1 MMQALWQDL
10 RYALRMLA
18 KSPGFTAV
26 AVLTL
31 ALGIGANTA
40 IFSVVNAIL
49 LRPLPYPEA
58 DRVMF
63 LSESSQEIPDMS
75 ISMANFN
82 DWRTQNKVFES
93 LVALQSNDIVWTN
106 KGGEA
111 VRLALR
117 RITAGFTPTL
127 RVQPILGRTLTPDDD
142 KVGAPRVVL
151 LGEGFWE
158 RQFGRDPNV
167 LGQQMVLDGE
177 SCTIVGV
184 FPSRLHGSLRQV
196 DLFASLWR
204 LEDQLGG
211 EMRRDEH
218 PGIYA
223 YGRLK
228 PGVTPQQALME
239 MKSIAARLDQLHPDS
254 NGNNSVTVRPLLDA
268 IVEDVRP
275 SLLVLATSVGFVLL
289 IACANIANLLLT
301 RATERHRELA
311 VRIALGAGRG
321 RLIRQMLTES
331 IVLSLLGGTLG
342 FLLSVWITVVLLHAV
357 PAGIPRLDEVSVDSR
372 VLLFTLIL
380 SLATGVFFGI
390 FPALQAS
397 QANVNDALKEGGR
410 TGSAGRGHRRLRDAL
425 VTAEVGISLI
435 LLVGAGLMGK
445 SLYEVVRADGGI
457 VPEGVLTARFSLPD
471 SSYKDDAK
479 RRAFLNQVTIKLRML
494 PGVEAVG
501 VKNPLLGN
509 SQEGYA
515 VSGRPLPEPGQYPS
529 TDIGRVTPDAMRA
542 MGMRL
547 LTGRFFTEHD
557 DENAAHV
564 CIIDESF
571 AKQNFPDENPL
582 GKQISLGG
590 PPAAGQKRDWLVVVG
605 IVAHVKNYGVD
616 QPSRVEA
623 YVPEAQ
629 NTSGGGTI
637 LVRTTGDPSSLAGA
651 VTEAVHSFAPN
662 VPLYNVR
669 PLDEIISENS
679 ASRRLAVVLISAF
692 AALALTLA
700 AVGIYGVM
708 AYTVTQRSHEIG
720 VRMAMGAAPGTVHR
734 MIVGQGLRLAL
745 VGIVGGLLFS
755 LAMTRFIASLLFR
768 VSAFDRET
776 FLAGAV
782 ILSIIVLVSTW
793 VPARRASR
801 VDPII
806 ALRYE

>member
-1 MMQALWQDL
+1 MQSLWQDL
-10 RYALRMLA
+10 RYALRTLA
-18 KSPGFTAV
+18 KSSGFTAV

-31 ALGIGANTA
+31 ALGIGANSA
-40 IFSVVNAIL
+40 IFSVVNAVL
-49 LRPLPYPEA
+49 LRPLPYREA
-58 DRVMF
+58 NRVML
-63 LSESSQEIPDMS
+63 LSENSQQIPDMS

-82 DWRTQNKVFES
+82 DWREQNKSFEN
-93 LVALQSNDIVWTN
+93 LVAFQGDDVVWTG
-106 KGGEA
+106 KDHAE
-111 VRLALR
+111 RLRLR

-127 RVQPILGRTLTPDDD
+127 RVQPILGRTLTPEDD
-142 KVGAPRVVL
+142 KVGAPRVVV

-158 RQFGRDPNV
+158 RQFARNDNV
-167 LGQQMVLDGE
+167 LGQQIILDGE
-177 SCTIVGV
+177 SYTIVGV

-196 DLFASLWR
+196 DVFASLWR

-211 EMRRDEH
+211 EVNRGSH

-223 YGRLK
+223 YGRLN
-228 PGVTPQQALME
+228 PGVTVQQAVKEME
-239 MKSIAARLDQLHPDS
+239 NVASRLDQLHPDS
-254 NGNNSVTVRPLLDA
+254 NGNDSVTVRPLLDA

-275 SLLVLATSVGFVLL
+275 SLLVLGGAVGFVLL

-311 VRIALGAGRG
+311 VRMALGAGRS

-331 IVLSLLGGTLG
+331 IVLSVLGGTLG
-342 FLLSVWITVVLLHAV
+342 LLLSVWVTAALLHAV

-372 VLLFTLIL
+372 VLLFTLVL
-380 SLATGVFFGI
+380 SLATGLFFGI

-397 QANVNDALKEGGR
+397 QANVTDALKEGGR

-425 VTAEVGISLI
+425 VIAEVGISLV

-471 SSYKDDAK
+471 ASYKDDAK
-479 RRAFLNQVTIKLRML
+479 RRAFLNQVTRKLRTL

-501 VKNPLLGN
+501 VKNPLLGD
-509 SQEGYA
+509 SQDGYA
-515 VSGRPLPEPGQYPS
+515 INGRPLPDPGQYPS

-547 LTGRFFTEHD
+547 LTGRFFSEHD
-557 DENAAHV
+557 DENAEHV

-571 AKQNFPDENPL
+571 AGQSFPGESPL
-582 GKQISLGG
+582 GKQIFLGG
-590 PPAAGQKRDWLVVVG
+590 PPPSGQKPNWLTVLGV
-605 IVAHVKNYGVD
+605 VAHVKNYGVD
-616 QPSRVEA
+616 QPSRAET

-629 NTSGGGTI
+629 NPSGGGTI
-637 LVRTTGDPSSLAGA
+637 LVRTAGDPTGLASS
-651 VTEAVHSFAPN
+651 VREAVQSFAPD

-679 ASRRLAVVLISAF
+679 ASRRLIVVLISAF

-720 VRMAMGAAPGTVHR
+720 VRMAMGAAPGAVRR
-734 MIVGQGLRLAL
+734 MVVGQGLRLAL
-745 VGIVGGLLFS
+745 VGIIGGLVFS
-755 LAMTRFIASLLFR
+755 LVMTHFIASLLFR

-782 ILSIIVLVSTW
+782 MLSILVLISTW

-801 VDPII
+801 VDPIV

>member
-1 MMQALWQDL
+1 VQTLLQDL
-10 RYALRMLA
+10 RYAVRMLA

-31 ALGIGANTA
+31 ALGIGVNSA

-58 DRVMF
+58 SHVMF
-63 LSESSQEIPDMS
+63 LSENSQQIPDLS

-82 DWRTQNKVFES
+82 DWREQNRAFES
-93 LVALQSNDIVWTN
+93 LVAFQSNDVIWTGRR
-106 KGGEA
+106 GGA
-111 VRLALR
+111 VRLGLR
-117 RITAGFTPTL
+117 RITNGFTPTL
-127 RVQPILGRTLTPDDD
+127 GVQPLLGRTLAPEDD
-142 KVGAPRVVL
+142 KVGAPRVVI

-158 RQFGRDPNV
+158 REFARNPNV
-167 LGQQMVLDGE
+167 LGQQMILDGE
-177 SCTIVGV
+177 SYTIVGV

-211 EMRRDEH
+211 EANRGNH

-228 PGVTPQQALME
+228 SGLTVEQASTE
-239 MKSIAARLDQLHPDS
+239 MKAIATRLDQLHPAS
-254 NGNNSVTVRPLLDA
+254 NGNDSVTIRPLLDA

-275 SLLVLATSVGFVLL
+275 SLLVLAVAVGFVLL

-331 IVLSLLGGTLG
+331 IVLALLGGTLG
-342 FLLSVWITVVLLHAV
+342 FLLSVWVTVVLVHAV

-372 VLLFTLIL
+372 VLLFTLVL
-380 SLATGVFFGI
+380 SLLTGLFFGI

-397 QANVNDALKEGGR
+397 QANVTDALKEGGR
-410 TGSAGRGHRRLRDAL
+410 TGSASPGHRRLRNIL
-425 VTAEVGISLI
+425 VAAEVGISLV

-445 SLYEVVRADGGI
+445 SLYEVIRADGGI
-457 VPEGVLTARFSLPD
+457 LSENVLTARFSLPD
-471 SSYKDDAK
+471 ASYNDDTK
-479 RRAFLNQVTIKLRML
+479 RRVFFNQVTMKLKAL
-494 PGVEAVG
+494 PGVQSVG
-501 VKNPLLGN
+501 IRNPMLGGWQ
-509 SQEGYA
+509 SAYA
-515 VSGRPLPEPGQYPS
+515 IEGRPLPEPGRYPS
-529 TDIGRVTPDAMRA
+529 TDVGRVTPDAMQA

-547 LTGRFFTEHD
+547 LSGRFFTDHD

-571 AKQNFPDENPL
+571 AKENFPTENPL
-582 GKQISLGG
+582 GKQISIGG
-590 PPAAGQKRDWLVVVG
+590 PRAAGQKPDWLTVVG

-616 QPSRVEA
+616 QPSRVET
-623 YVPEAQ
+623 YLPEAQ
-629 NTSGGGTI
+629 NISDGGTI
-637 LVRTTGDPSSLAGA
+637 LVRTAGDPVALAST
-651 VTEAVHSFAPN
+651 VREVVHSVAPD

-669 PLDEIISENS
+669 PLEETISDSS
-679 ASRRLAVVLISAF
+679 ASRRLSVILISAF

-720 VRMAMGAAPGTVHR
+720 VRMAMGAAPSTVRR
-734 MIVGQGLRLAL
+734 MIAGQGLRLAL
-745 VGIVGGLLFS
+745 IGIIVGLVVA
-755 LAMTRFIASLLFR
+755 LAMTHFLASLLFR
-768 VSAFDRET
+768 VSAFDAET
-776 FLAGAV
+776 FVAGAA
-782 ILSIIVLVSTW
+782 ILSIIVLVSIW
-793 VPARRASR
+793 FPARRASR
-801 VDPII
+801 VDPMI